1 MSDEGAHDPKT
12 MSCLRDYYTGLCGYM
27 HFQDM
32 GMILGTGCGS
42 PDMTR
47 KTSHMKKP
55 MSLENLYK
63 TGGKQYGISESN
75 ERTLC
80 LQKV

>member
-55 MSLENLYK
+55 MSLENHYK
-63 TGGKQYGISESN
+63 GSVK
-75 ERTLC
+75 
-80 LQKV
+80 